1 MPTAAYAFMT
11 KISKWMKSVESVVSL
26 GVATYLAGIR
36 AIPDFDGGRVQA
48 LRQADRKL
56 AGAGR

>member
-1 MPTAAYAFMT
+1 MT

-26 GVATYLAGIR
+26 GVATHLAGIR
-36 AIPDFDGGRVQA
+36 AIPDFDGGRVQV

-56 AGAGR
+56 AEAVR

>member
-1 MPTAAYAFMT
+1 MT
-11 KISKWMKSVESVVSL
+11 KKSKWMKSVELVGSL
-26 GVATYLAGIR
+26 GVATHRAGIC

-56 AGAGR
+56 AGALR

>member
-1 MPTAAYAFMT
+1 MT
-11 KISKWMKSVESVVSL
+11 KKSKWMKSVESVVSL
-26 GVATYLAGIR
+26 GVATHLAGIR
-36 AIPDFDGGRVQA
+36 ALPDFDGGRVQA